1 MDHKILAEG
10 DIGMLQEQIASWANE
25 IFPDRTVFTATTKLI
40 LEEIPEWL
48 RDHSDPHESAD
59 LVILILDIAYLKG
72 IDVKKAVLEKMEIN
86 RQRKWERNPETG
98 FMNHI
103 KPKKEEQENE

>member
-1 MDHKILAEG
+1 MTDHKISTDG
-10 DIGMLQEQIASWANE
+10 DIGMLQEQIAAWADK
-25 IFPDRTVFTATTKLI
+25 IFPDRTVFNSTTKLI

-48 RDHSDPHESAD
+48 QDQDDPHEYAD

-86 RQRKWERNPETG
+86 RKRKWKKDPNTG

-103 KPKKEEQENE
+103 

>member
-1 MDHKILAEG
+1 MNHEILADG
-10 DIGMLQEQIASWANE
+10 DIGMLQEQIASWADKT
-25 IFPDRTVFTATTKLI
+25 FPNRTVFNATTKLI

-48 RDHSDPHESAD
+48 QDQDDPHEYAD

-72 IDVKKAVLEKMEIN
+72 IDVRKAVLEKMEIN
-86 RQRKWERNPETG
+86 RKREWEVNPDTG

-103 KPKKEEQENE
+103 KPKKEEQEQ